1 MVLIFIGFAYPVR
14 GIAIS
19 DPGAESKAAV
29 ASQAREETE
38 VKTVTSVLE
47 LAGARRMMRNH
58 ARYVQVSLREVI
70 PGRGDIDY
78 PAYLEG
84 LSHLTTDALL
94 MPEHLKTSEEYA
106 EGRNT
111 SKG

>member
-1 MVLIFIGFAYPVR
+1 MPIQLEVPR
-14 GIAIS
+14 H
-19 DPGAESKAAV
+19 AETV
-29 ASQAREETE
+29 DEVREEKG

-58 ARYVQVSLREVI
+58 ARYVQVSLREAI
-70 PGRGDIDY
+70 PGREDIDY